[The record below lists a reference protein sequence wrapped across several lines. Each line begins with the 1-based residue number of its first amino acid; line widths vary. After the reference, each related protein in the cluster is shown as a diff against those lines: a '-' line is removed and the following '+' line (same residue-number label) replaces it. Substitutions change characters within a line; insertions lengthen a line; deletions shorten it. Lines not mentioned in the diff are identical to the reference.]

1 MRVNI
6 TVKPGSKKG
15 PLVQQGLLG
24 DLLVFVREPAV
35 DGKANAAVVE
45 LLAKHYNVPKSS
57 VTITKGRKSAHK
69 ICAIV
74 LG

>member
-24 DLLVFVREPAV
+24 GLLVFVREPAL

-45 LLAKHYNVPKSS
+45 LLAEHYNVPKSS
-57 VTITKGRKSAHK
+57 VTITHGHKSAHK
-69 ICAIV
+69 ICVIV